1 MKLHEIELR
10 VREEVREEEA
20 DALCFLLTVLTWNFK
35 YASSEMTVE
44 YAAWIVFLSF
54 CFFFRIL
61 FIFMFIV
68 VE

>member
-10 VREEVREEEA
+10 VREDVREEEA

-35 YASSEMTVE
+35 YASSEMTV
-44 YAAWIVFLSF
+44 AWIVFLSF